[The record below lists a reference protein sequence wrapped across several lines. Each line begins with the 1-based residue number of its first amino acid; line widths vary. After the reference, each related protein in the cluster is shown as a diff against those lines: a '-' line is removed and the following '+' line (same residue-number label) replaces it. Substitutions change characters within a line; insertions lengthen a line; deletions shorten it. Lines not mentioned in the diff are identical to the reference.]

1 MCTIANYMAAIL
13 QNPQILNQYSQLSP
27 EQQQKFLQ
35 NQEQIVALLE
45 QHAKELN
52 SKPTANPTHSNVTS
66 ASNTPTQQPS
76 SSSNDQA

>member
-1 MCTIANYMAAIL
+1 MAAIL

-52 SKPTANPTHSNVTS
+52 SKPATNATHPNVTS
-66 ASNTPTQQPS
+66 TPNTPTQQPS